1 MSRGAKCAKP
11 EAMGVSEEPLNEPL
25 NEREV
30 KMATSLLARAV
41 KFGQQRLILDGF
53 IHQPGGLK
61 PLAVIADAVMSE
73 MELSGKRDREEARD
87 EAERISAG
95 YEESEWDQLSYAGA
109 SPKGYMGT
117 VRGSYAAGGSTIPPP
132 MPDAESHPFENLKI
146 PLPPGVST
154 IHEWGRTVCQ
164 LEKYKEKKLTHAQMV
179 SQSDFDPAIYNYLC
193 WIKNRYGIE
202 DSGCF
207 PPKISPGIDLAAYLE
222 RSKFQQKGKETFKR
236 VLR

>member
-11 EAMGVSEEPLNEPL
+11 EAMGVSEEPL

-61 PLAVIADAVMSE
+61 PLAVSADAVMSE
-73 MELSGKRDREEARD
+73 MELSGKRDREEARN

-117 VRGSYAAGGSTIPPP
+117 VRGSYAGGSTIPPP

-146 PLPPGVST
+146 PLPPGVQT

-164 LEKYKEKKLTHAQMV
+164 LEKYKEKKLTYAQMV
-179 SQSDFDPAIYNYLC
+179 SQADFDPEMYNYLC